1 VDQVALSGHLEVEV
15 KTELKAK
22 ERVLQLVESLPDEIS
37 LEDIQYHVYVLQK
50 IERGQQAIDKGEA
63 IPHEEVMREI
73 AEWLR

>member
-1 VDQVALSGHLEVEV
+1 V

-22 ERVLQLVESLPDEIS
+22 ERVLQLVESLPDDIS

-50 IERGQQAIDKGEA
+50 IERGQQAIDKGEV

-73 AEWLR
+73 AEWLL